1 MLCVLCLYYPNKKEG
16 RMKYRTINLPL
27 KTHENLKLIKKKKEE
42 MYGVRFSLAMIISEA
57 IQTKYPKE
65 CGFETGSETE
75 R

>member
-1 MLCVLCLYYPNKKEG
+1 MLCVLCLYYSNKKED

>member
-1 MLCVLCLYYPNKKEG
+1 
-16 RMKYRTINLPL
+16 MKYRTINLPL
-27 KTHENLKLIKKKKEE
+27 KTHENLMRIKKMKEA
-42 MYGVRFSLAMIISEA
+42 MYGVSFSFAMIISDA

>member
-1 MLCVLCLYYPNKKEG
+1 
-16 RMKYRTINLPL
+16 MKYRTINLPL

-65 CGFETGSETE
+65 CGFETGPETE

>member
-1 MLCVLCLYYPNKKEG
+1 
-16 RMKYRTINLPL
+16 MKYRTVNLPL
-27 KTHENLKLIKKKKEE
+27 KTYENLNLIKKKKEE
-42 MYGVRFSLAMIISEA
+42 MYGFRFSFARIISEA

>member
-1 MLCVLCLYYPNKKEG
+1 
-16 RMKYRTINLPL
+16 MKYRTINLPL
-27 KTHENLKLIKKKKEE
+27 KTHENLKLIKKKKEA

-65 CGFETGSETE
+65 CGFETGAETE

>member
-1 MLCVLCLYYPNKKEG
+1 MLCVLFLYYSNKKED

>member
-1 MLCVLCLYYPNKKEG
+1 M
-16 RMKYRTINLPL
+16 

-57 IQTKYPKE
+57 IQTKYPRMWL
-65 CGFETGSETE
+65 ETGSETE

>member
-1 MLCVLCLYYPNKKEG
+1 
-16 RMKYRTINLPL
+16 MKYRTVNLPL

-57 IQTKYPKE
+57 IKTKYPRMWL
-65 CGFETGSETE
+65 ETGSETE

>member
-1 MLCVLCLYYPNKKEG
+1 MLCVLFLYYSNKKEDI
-16 RMKYRTINLPL
+16 MKYRTINLPL

-57 IQTKYPKE
+57 IKTKYPKE

>member
-1 MLCVLCLYYPNKKEG
+1 MLCLYYSNKKEG

>member
-1 MLCVLCLYYPNKKEG
+1 
-16 RMKYRTINLPL
+16 MKYRTINLPL

-57 IQTKYPKE
+57 IQAKYPRMWL
-65 CGFETGSETE
+65 ETGSETE

>member
-1 MLCVLCLYYPNKKEG
+1 
-16 RMKYRTINLPL
+16 MKYRTVTLPL

-57 IQTKYPKE
+57 IQMKYPRMWL
-65 CGFETGSETE
+65 ETGSETE

>member
-1 MLCVLCLYYPNKKEG
+1 
-16 RMKYRTINLPL
+16 MKYRTINLPL

-75 R
+75 I

>member
-1 MLCVLCLYYPNKKEG
+1 
-16 RMKYRTINLPL
+16 MKFRTINLPL

-65 CGFETGSETE
+65 CGFETGEETE